1 MSRPG
6 EVCDAA
12 CEVTPLHLQSVAAA
26 RAGLPDPDC
35 VERATALLKAVA
47 DPTRFRL
54 LSALQ
59 GRELCVCDLAAV
71 LGLSESATSHQ
82 LRVLREHRLVA
93 VRREGRVAHYR
104 LLDGHVTQL
113 LDNALEHAREDVEG

>member
-1 MSRPG
+1 MSELDEG
-6 EVCDAA
+6 CAVV
-12 CEVTPLHLQSVAAA
+12 CEVTLLHPESVAAA
-26 RAGLPDPDC
+26 RADLPGPDC

-54 LSALQ
+54 LSALR

-113 LDNALEHAREDVEG
+113 LENALEHAREEVEG